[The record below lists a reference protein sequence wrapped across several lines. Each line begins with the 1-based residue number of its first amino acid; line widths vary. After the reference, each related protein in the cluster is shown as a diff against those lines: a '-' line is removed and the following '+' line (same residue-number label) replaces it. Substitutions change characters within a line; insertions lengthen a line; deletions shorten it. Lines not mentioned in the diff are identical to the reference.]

1 MPELGLL
8 SPVFVGKGRHEI
20 NGLSQPSMMENILF
34 FQPPTRKYVAY
45 FVVKFIED

>member
-20 NGLSQPSMMENILF
+20 NGLSQPFTMENTLLV
-34 FQPPTRKYVAY
+34 TNCKYVAY